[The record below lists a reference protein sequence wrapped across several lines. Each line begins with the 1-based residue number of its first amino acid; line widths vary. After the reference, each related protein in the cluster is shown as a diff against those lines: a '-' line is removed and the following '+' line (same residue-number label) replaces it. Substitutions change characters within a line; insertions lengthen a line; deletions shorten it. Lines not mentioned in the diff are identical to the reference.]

1 MKNRAF
7 TLIEL
12 LVVVLIIGILAAIAL
27 PQYQKAVL
35 KTRFMQ
41 LIVLQDAI
49 ERAENVY
56 YLANGEYTGRFDEL
70 DIEIP
75 GGTITSAGEYSVWT
89 SGSYVI
95 TLGKNYTDGSYNNKL
110 GYVRYRNSKTGE
122 CRSYDRSD
130 LTKGVCLS
138 IGGKKIDCPN
148 CTYDIYKL

>member
-1 MKNRAF
+1 MKNHAF

-56 YLANGEYTGRFDEL
+56 YLANGEYTGRFDDL

-75 GGTITSAGEYSVWT
+75 GGTITYDESKSSSWV
-89 SGSYVI
+89 SGSYTI
-95 TLGKNYTDGSYNNKL
+95 NLTKGYTEGAYDSKL
-110 GYVRYRNSKTGE
+110 GYVRYHGAQTGE

-130 LTKGVCLS
+130 LTKGICLS
-138 IGGKKIDCPN
+138 LGGKKIDCQS
-148 CTYDIYKL
+148 CSYDIYR